1 MTKEQ
6 IEKAAMGYV
15 MPNARISPLMESI
28 AAQEG
33 FIAGAQWRINAVWH
47 DSSEEPERN
56 GEPMLVEFHDFG
68 MDGNSYDVVEDL
80 QGYRTGIYVEFIR
93 WAYVS
98 DLLPEWIRRK
108 RNEKEN

>member
-1 MTKEQ
+1 MTREQ
-6 IEKAAMGYV
+6 IERAAGEYSGSVLGFKDNPVVMNKHKAFMD
-15 MPNARISPLMESI
+15 
-28 AAQEG
+28 
-33 FIAGAQWRINAVWH
+33 GAQWRINSVWH

-98 DLLPEWIRRK
+98 DLLPERK
-108 RNEKEN
+108 EVTK